1 MCCVFVY
8 SITEILNTE
17 CYQLSP
23 KSTNPWP
30 SYLQQFQIFLLLL
43 LLKIITI
50 RFVQILRPMSND
62 SRDMKFMINE
72 NATTIQVITIIYR
85 THDFHKT
92 TVKKRR
98 KLLDNLLNSKIIIGL
113 RSCDYS
119 TEVQLKTRHLKSKT
133 KRLITRIHSTRPAYN
148 TYF

>member
-1 MCCVFVY
+1 
-8 SITEILNTE
+8 
-17 CYQLSP
+17 
-23 KSTNPWP
+23 
-30 SYLQQFQIFLLLL
+30 
-43 LLKIITI
+43 
-50 RFVQILRPMSND
+50 MSND

-119 TEVQLKTRHLKSKT
+119 TEV
-133 KRLITRIHSTRPAYN
+133 
-148 TYF
+148 